1 MLETPHVIVGAVIA
15 IKVVNPALSLP
26 LAFASHF
33 ILERVPHWN
42 PHLNTEKNKLG
53 KITKRSIQIVILD
66 SSLALLGGFYL
77 ASRMLPDVNKF
88 TIVLLAC
95 FLSSLPDLVEAPYFF
110 LNIKSRWINKW
121 IALQK
126 SIQVDTSILPGILTQ
141 IVTILAAFWWLKA

>member
-1 MLETPHVIVGAVIA
+1 
-15 IKVVNPALSLP
+15 
-26 LAFASHF
+26 
-33 ILERVPHWN
+33 
-42 PHLNTEKNKLG
+42 
-53 KITKRSIQIVILD
+53 
-66 SSLALLGGFYL
+66 
-77 ASRMLPDVNKF
+77 MLPDVNKF